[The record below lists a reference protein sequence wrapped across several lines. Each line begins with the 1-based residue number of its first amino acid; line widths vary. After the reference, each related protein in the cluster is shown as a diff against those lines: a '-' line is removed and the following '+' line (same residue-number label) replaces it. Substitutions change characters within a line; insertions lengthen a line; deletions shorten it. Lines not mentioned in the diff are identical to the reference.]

1 MKIKYTFLIMAA
13 TFLIVPM
20 IVMCFFVNSQF
31 ENFHISNKNLHANKI
46 LSIAIKEIEYKF
58 SEINKDALEF
68 ASNEHLK
75 KYLAGD
81 KSKEET
87 VSGIVEGIVD
97 TDTDVIQIAI
107 YDSYG
112 NLMPV
117 SSGYKEGLYPAVS
130 TSGLETEIIEN
141 YGFTSINKYP
151 LLNNTKNTFAYIFK
165 IYDADDFVGY
175 AMAYFNLGVFENIIS
190 KIEGST
196 EYTLVISD
204 NSGNI
209 ITSPFNS
216 VLTFSQ
222 LSEYENV
229 MEQFEMITS
238 DRKVNPTV
246 YDNDGEDM
254 TILGNAISFT
264 RNKNGATWGIL
275 ATISNKTVMQST
287 EELSKKLVT
296 FTIIFTIVLIVLAF
310 FIIIKYLKPLDEV
323 YTVFKRRSSGDKS
336 ARFTSKGIS
345 DVVRIGNSVNSLIDM
360 VNESEER
367 YNTIVDMTDN
377 IIFEYNIK
385 KDQIFFSDNFNAK
398 FSFRAKSLKFEDSFF
413 VNGVV
418 ERKERQSFE
427 AFVDR
432 LAQGE
437 NCQGEFS
444 FKTIYN
450 DYAWYIV
457 RCASIRD
464 SENKVVKVIGAMIDI
479 DRAKKREE
487 NLLKKAN
494 YDSLT
499 QILNRQSFEVNL
511 MNEYDLS
518 QMRKTKVAV
527 LFIDLDDF
535 KYYNNNFGH
544 ALGDE
549 ALTFVGTTLKRIVG
563 TNGFAGRYGGDEFVM
578 CYSETPSIM
587 SAGEVAKEII
597 TELGKGFDGVS
608 VEQHFEV
615 KCSIGIAYF
624 NENSMDADSVIKD
637 ADEAMYSVKKNGK
650 SDFSYYS
657 KPRR

>member
-1 MKIKYTFLIMAA
+1 MKIKHIFIIM
-13 TFLIVPM
+13 TILVLLVPM
-20 IVMCFFVNSQF
+20 IVMCSFVNNRYES
-31 ENFHISNKNLHANKI
+31 FHTSNKNLHASKI
-46 LSIAIKEIEYKF
+46 LSIAHKEIEYKF
-58 SEINKDALEF
+58 TEIGKDALGF

-75 KYLAGD
+75 HYLAGD
-81 KSKEET
+81 KSEENE
-87 VSGIVEGIVD
+87 VAGIIDGIVD
-97 TDTDVIQIAI
+97 TDTDVIQIAV
-107 YDSYG
+107 YDAQG
-112 NLMPV
+112 TLLPV
-117 SSGYKEGLYPAVS
+117 SSGYEEGIYPSIS

-141 YGFTSINKYP
+141 YGFTSINKYQ
-151 LLNNTKNTFAYIFK
+151 LLNNTKNTFCYVYK
-165 IYDADDFVGY
+165 IYDANNFVGY
-175 AMAYFNLGVFENIIS
+175 CVTYFNLGVFENIVS

-196 EYTLVISD
+196 EYSLVITD
-204 NSGNI
+204 NEGNVI
-209 ITSPFNS
+209 KSPYNT
-216 VLTFSQ
+216 VLKVSQ

-229 MEQFEMITS
+229 MEQFKMVIT
-238 DRKVNPTV
+238 DRKVNPTD
-246 YDNDGEDM
+246 YDNDGELM
-254 TILGNAISFT
+254 VIIGEAVSST
-264 RNKNGATWGIL
+264 RNKNGGTWGIL
-275 ATISNKTVMQST
+275 ASISNETMMQSV
-287 EELSKKLVT
+287 EDLRKELFT
-296 FTIIFTIVLIVLAF
+296 FGIIFTAVLITLV
-310 FIIIKYLKPLDEV
+310 IIIILKYLKPLDEV
-323 YTVFKRRSSGDKS
+323 YTVFEKRANGDKS
-336 ARFTSKGIS
+336 TRFTSKGKS
-345 DVVRIGNSVNSLIDM
+345 DVVRMGNSVNALIDM

-367 YNTIVDMTDN
+367 YNTIVNMTDN

-385 KDQIFFSDNFNAK
+385 KDQVFFSDNFNSK

-418 ERKERQSFE
+418 ERKEKANFE

-432 LAQGE
+432 LIAGDS
-437 NCQGEFS
+437 CQGEFS

-457 RCASIRD
+457 RCASIKD
-464 SENKVVKVIGAMIDI
+464 SEDNVVKVIGAMIDI

-563 TNGFAGRYGGDEFVM
+563 NNGFAGRYGGDEFVM
-578 CYSETPSIM
+578 CYSETPLIQ

-608 VEQHFEV
+608 VEKHFSV

-624 NENSMDADSVIKD
+624 TENSMDADSVIKD

-657 KPRR
+657 KPRH

>member
-1 MKIKYTFLIMAA
+1 MKIKHTFIIMAIL
-13 TFLIVPM
+13 FLIVPM
-20 IVMCFFVNSQF
+20 IIMCSFVN
-31 ENFHISNKNLHANKI
+31 NRYNDFHISNKNLHASKI
-46 LSIAIKEIEYKF
+46 LSIAHKEIEYKF
-58 SEINKDALEF
+58 TEIVKDALEF

-75 KYLAGD
+75 HYLVGD
-81 KSKEET
+81 LSEEKN
-87 VSGIVEGIVD
+87 VEGIIDGVVD
-97 TDTDVIQIAI
+97 TDTDVIQVAI
-107 YDSYG
+107 YDSQG
-112 NLMPV
+112 TLLPV
-117 SSGYKEGLYPAVS
+117 SSGYDEGIYPNIS
-130 TSGLETEIIEN
+130 TSSLETEIIEN
-141 YGFTSINKYP
+141 YGFTSINKYE
-151 LLNNTKNTFAYIFK
+151 LLNNTKNTFCYVFK
-165 IYDADDFVGY
+165 IYDANDFVGY
-175 AMAYFNLGVFENIIS
+175 CVAYFNLGVFENIVS

-196 EYTLVISD
+196 EYSLVITD
-204 NSGNI
+204 YEGNVI
-209 ITSPFNS
+209 KSPYNT
-216 VLTFSQ
+216 VLKVSQ

-229 MEQFEMITS
+229 TEQFKMVIT
-238 DRKVNPTV
+238 DRKVNPTD
-246 YDNDGEDM
+246 YDSDGEEM
-254 TILGNAISFT
+254 IIMGEAVSST
-264 RNKNGATWGIL
+264 RNKNGGTWGIL
-275 ATISNKTVMQST
+275 TSTSNEVMMQSV
-287 EELSKKLVT
+287 EELDSQLFT
-296 FTIIFTIVLIVLAF
+296 FGIVLTAVVIVIAIIFIL
-310 FIIIKYLKPLDEV
+310 KYLKPLDEV
-323 YTVFKRRSSGDKS
+323 YTVFERRANGDKS
-336 ARFTSKGIS
+336 TRFTSKGKS
-345 DVVRIGNSVNSLIDM
+345 DVVRMGNSVNQLIDM
-360 VNESEER
+360 LNESEER

-377 IIFEYNIK
+377 IIFEYNVV
-385 KDQIFFSDNFNAK
+385 KDQVFFSDNFNSK
-398 FSFRAKSLKFEDSFF
+398 FSFRAKTLKFEDSFF

-418 ERKERQSFE
+418 ERKEKADFE

-432 LAQGE
+432 LAAGDS
-437 NCQGEFS
+437 CQGEFS

-457 RCASIRD
+457 RCASIKD
-464 SENKVVKVIGAMIDI
+464 SEDNVVKVIGAMIDI
-479 DRAKKREE
+479 DRAKRREE

-563 TNGFAGRYGGDEFVM
+563 NNGFAGRYGGDEFVM
-578 CYSETPSIM
+578 CYSETPLIQ

-597 TELGKGFDGVS
+597 TELGNGFDGVS
-608 VEQHFEV
+608 VKQHFSV

-624 NENSMDADSVIKD
+624 TENSMDADSVIKD

>member
-1 MKIKYTFLIMAA
+1 MKIKHTFIIMAIL
-13 TFLIVPM
+13 FLMVPM
-20 IVMCFFVNSQF
+20 IIICSFVNNRYN
-31 ENFHISNKNLHANKI
+31 NFHISNKNLHASKI
-46 LSIAIKEIEYKF
+46 LSIAHKEIEYKF
-58 SEINKDALEF
+58 TEITKDALEF

-75 KYLAGD
+75 HYLAGD
-81 KSKEET
+81 LSEEKN
-87 VSGIVEGIVD
+87 VEGIIDGIVD
-97 TDTDVIQIAI
+97 TDTDVIQLAV
-107 YDSYG
+107 YDSQG
-112 NLMPV
+112 TLLPV
-117 SSGYKEGLYPAVS
+117 SSGYDEGIYPNTS
-130 TSGLETEIIEN
+130 TSSFETEIIEN
-141 YGFTSINKYP
+141 YGFTSINKYE
-151 LLNNTKNTFAYIFK
+151 LLNNTKNTFCYVFK
-165 IYDADDFVGY
+165 IYDANDFVGY
-175 AMAYFNLGVFENIIS
+175 AVAYFNLGVFENVIS

-196 EYTLVISD
+196 EYSLVITD
-204 NSGNI
+204 YEGNVI
-209 ITSPFNS
+209 KSPYNS
-216 VLTFSQ
+216 VLKVSQ
-222 LSEYENV
+222 LSEYESV
-229 MEQFEMITS
+229 TEQFKMVIT
-238 DRKVNPTV
+238 DRKVNPTD
-246 YDNDGEDM
+246 YDNDGDEM
-254 TILGNAISFT
+254 IIMGEAVSST
-264 RNKNGATWGIL
+264 RNKNGGTWGIL
-275 ATISNKTVMQST
+275 TSTSNEVMMQSV
-287 EELSKKLVT
+287 EDLNKQLFT
-296 FTIIFTIVLIVLAF
+296 FGIVLTAVVIVIAIIFIL
-310 FIIIKYLKPLDEV
+310 KYLKPLDEV
-323 YTVFKRRSSGDKS
+323 YTVFERRANGDKS
-336 ARFTSKGIS
+336 TRFTSKGKS
-345 DVVRIGNSVNSLIDM
+345 DVVRMGNSVNQIIDM
-360 VNESEER
+360 LNESDER

-385 KDQIFFSDNFNAK
+385 KDQVFFSDNFNSK
-398 FSFRAKSLKFEDSFF
+398 FSFRAKTLKFEDSFF

-418 ERKERQSFE
+418 ERKEKAVFE

-432 LAQGE
+432 LVAGDS
-437 NCQGEFS
+437 CQGEFS

-457 RCASIRD
+457 RCASIKD
-464 SENKVVKVIGAMIDI
+464 SEDNVVKVIGAMIDI

-563 TNGFAGRYGGDEFVM
+563 NNGFAGRYGGDEFVM
-578 CYSETPSIM
+578 CYSETPSIQ

-597 TELGKGFDGVS
+597 TELGNGFDGVS
-608 VEQHFEV
+608 VEQHFSV

-624 NENSMDADSVIKD
+624 TENSMDADSVIKD